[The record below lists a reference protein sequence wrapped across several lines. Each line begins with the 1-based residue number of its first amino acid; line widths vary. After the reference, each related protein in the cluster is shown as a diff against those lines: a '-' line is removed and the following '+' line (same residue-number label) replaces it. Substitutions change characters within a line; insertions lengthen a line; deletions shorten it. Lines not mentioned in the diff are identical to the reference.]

1 MIKGLLGQGL
11 DFKFPVGYSCFFFFF
26 FLAYNDL
33 CTENVYN
40 LGLSFQILILM
51 P

>member
-11 DFKFPVGYSCFFFFF
+11 DFKLPMGYLYFF